1 MEELQGTLSGFLRA
15 FSELKLDEM
24 MAYYTDEATSFFPI
38 RHHSQRLDGKEAI
51 REAFARVLSRIKDS
65 GASSI
70 RLEAEDIHVQEF
82 DGVAVATF
90 HIRDDDLSRR
100 TLVMRLSQGRWLI
113 EHMHASNAPLPG
125 EA

>member
-24 MAYYTDEATSFFPI
+24 MAYYADDATSFFPI

-51 REAFARVLSRIKDS
+51 REAFARVLSRVRDS
-65 GASSI
+65 GATRI
-70 RLEAEDIHVQEF
+70 WLEAEDVHIHKF
-82 DGVAVATF
+82 DGVAVVTF
-90 HIRDDDLSRR
+90 HIRDADLSRR
-100 TLVMRLSQGRWLI
+100 TLVLRSTQGRWLI
-113 EHMHASNAPLPG
+113 EHLHASNAPLPE

>member
-70 RLEAEDIHVQEF
+70 RLEAEDVHVQEF

-100 TLVMRLSQGRWLI
+100 TLVLRMSQGRWLI
-113 EHMHASNAPLPG
+113 EHMHASNAPLPQG
-125 EA
+125 I

>member
-24 MAYYTDEATSFFPI
+24 MAYYADDATSFFPF
-38 RHHSQRLDGKEAI
+38 RHHSQRLVGKEAI

-70 RLEAEDIHVQEF
+70 RLEALDVHVQEF

-90 HIRDDDLSRR
+90 HIRDDELSRR
-100 TLVMRLSQGRWLI
+100 TLVLRLSQGRWLI
-113 EHMHASNAPLPG
+113 EHMHASNAPLPQG
-125 EA
+125 I

>member
-1 MEELQGTLSGFLRA
+1 MEDLQGTLSGFLRA

-24 MAYYTDEATSFFPI
+24 MAFYADDATSFFPI
-38 RHHSQRLDGKEAI
+38 RHHLQRLDGKEAI
-51 REAFARVLSRIKDS
+51 RGAFARVFSKLRDS
-65 GASSI
+65 GATRI

-100 TLVMRLSQGRWLI
+100 TLVLRLSQGRWLI
-113 EHMHASNAPLPG
+113 EHLHASNAPLPE

>member
-24 MAYYTDEATSFFPI
+24 MAYYTDDATSFFPI
-38 RHHSQRLDGKEAI
+38 RHHPQRLDGKEAI

-70 RLEAEDIHVQEF
+70 RLEAEDVHVQEF
-82 DGVAVATF
+82 DGVAVVTF

-100 TLVMRLSQGRWLI
+100 TLVLRSAQGRWLI
-113 EHMHASNAPLPG
+113 EHLHASNAPLP
-125 EA
+125 EEF

>member
-1 MEELQGTLSGFLRA
+1 MEDIQGTLSGSLRA

-24 MAYYTDEATSFFPI
+24 MAFYADDATAFFPI

-51 REAFARVLSRIKDS
+51 REAFARVLSRVRDS
-65 GASSI
+65 DATRI
-70 RLEAEDIHVQEF
+70 WLEAEDVHIQKFE
-82 DGVAVATF
+82 GVAVVTF

-100 TLVMRLSQGRWLI
+100 TLVLRSSHGRWLI
-113 EHMHASNAPLPG
+113 EHLHASNAPLPE